1 MASSEDAARRGA
13 TWLVAGL
20 ILGSALVRLWLDAR
34 IGPSVDESYAVV
46 MARRLAL
53 SYYDH
58 PPFLFWIPGLA
69 ARLAG
74 SEAPL
79 VVRLPFVV
87 MFMATTWLLYRLG
100 ALLFDERAGLW
111 SAVVLNLALFF
122 TFSSAAWVLPDGP
135 LLLSS
140 VAAALCL
147 ARAALHPPPDPG
159 RAVLWWVGFGICAG
173 LGLLSKYH
181 AAFLLAGMAI
191 FLVTSARHRH
201 HLRRPEPYLAVAIAL
216 LVFLPVIV
224 WNAQNEW
231 ASIRFQGSRAVPLP
245 GEQDTP
251 LLDSILGQATWILP
265 WIWIPLLGVLAVALR
280 RGPRDPARWLL
291 VCLGAGPVLFFTLVA
306 ALGRRGLP
314 HWQAPGYFMLLPLLG
329 ASVAARLERRDPWVR
344 PWLWLSAGGLAC
356 VLLVLVTHVSTG
368 WIARV
373 APSALERGDPTDDL
387 LQWRPVVRQLRRW
400 GYPRPGVAMVAATWA
415 DAAKLAYALG
425 PGTPVGSVGPDPRGF
440 EYVESQASLVGQTL
454 LLVAR
459 RRAGTVEPM
468 VLYGPY
474 FDRITPLGSV
484 AITRQGQ
491 EGVTVSAYL
500 AEHLLRPFPPAR
512 RR

>member
-1 MASSEDAARRGA
+1 MASTEDGGRVATRHSVAA
-13 TWLVAGL
+13 L
-20 ILGSALVRLWLDAR
+20 ILGSAAVRLWLDAR

-46 MARRLAL
+46 MSRRLAL

-79 VVRLPFVV
+79 VVRLPFVL
-87 MFMATTWLLYRLG
+87 MFMGTTWLLYRVA
-100 ALLFDERAGLW
+100 ALLFGKAAGLW

-122 TFSSAAWVLPDGP
+122 SFSAAAWVLPDGP
-135 LLLSS
+135 LLLASA
-140 VAAALCL
+140 AAALFL
-147 ARAALHPPPDPG
+147 ARATIAPPPEERG
-159 RAVLWWVGFGICAG
+159 RLVDWVGFGICSG

-181 AAFLLAGMAI
+181 AAFLLLGMFA
-191 FLVTSARHRH
+191 FLATSPRHRP
-201 HLRRPEPYLAVAIAL
+201 LLKRPGPYVAVGLAVL
-216 LVFLPVIV
+216 LFLPVVV
-224 WNAQNEW
+224 WNARNGW
-231 ASIRFQGSRAVPLP
+231 VSIRFQGGRALPLP
-245 GEQDTP
+245 GERDTP

-265 WIWIPLLGVLAVALR
+265 WIWLPLLVVLASALR
-280 RGPRDPARWLL
+280 RGPRDAARWLL
-291 VCLGAGPVLFFTLVA
+291 ACLGAGPVVFFTLVA

-329 ASVAARLERRDPWVR
+329 SAVAARMERRDPWVGR
-344 PWLWLSAGGLAC
+344 WLWLSTSGLAL
-356 VLLVLVTHVSTG
+356 VLAALVTHVSSG
-368 WIARV
+368 WIAHA

-400 GYPRPGVAMVAATWA
+400 GYPRPDVPVVGATWA

-425 PGTPVGSVGPDPRGF
+425 PGTVVGSVGPDPRGF
-440 EYVESQASLVGQTL
+440 EYVESQASLLGRTL

-459 RRAGTVEPM
+459 RRAGSVEPM
-468 VLYGPY
+468 VSYGPY
-474 FDRITPLGSV
+474 FDRITPLGT
-484 AITRQGQ
+484 IPIPRQEQ
-491 EGVTVSAYL
+491 EGVTVSVYL
-500 AEHLLRPFPPAR
+500 AEHLLRPVPTAR